1 MISSAVKS
9 GLGVLFLSSIN
20 IVPKQNTLIDLDHQQ
35 PSTLVKIDNTTA
47 LGVVTNILKRK
58 RTKVMDIRFYWVRD
72 RMIQRQHSFY
82 FIQRYAHMISQSS

>member
-58 RTKVMDIRFYWVRD
+58 RTKVMDIRFYCAR
-72 RMIQRQHSFY
+72 
-82 FIQRYAHMISQSS
+82 